1 MDMHPNRHL
10 PIEGTFNIR
19 DLGGYMAGEHETLW
33 RRILRADG
41 LHRLTEA
48 GRDTLVSEGVRTV
61 IDLRRPAELEVQP
74 NPFATDDR
82 VRYINVSL
90 FENLAP
96 TYGPQIDTLHTLYV
110 RALQERP
117 ETIASILSMIAE
129 AEDGAVLFHC
139 TAGKDRT
146 GLIAA
151 LLLGNAGVSEDEII
165 ADYALTGRMIAP
177 LLDEILAHAAERG
190 MDETAMRPLLACAP
204 ETMRATLDHIADGH
218 GSIAGYLNTLG
229 LGDTVAARLKSKLTG
244 DQP

>member
-19 DLGGYMAGEHETLW
+19 DLGGYSAGEATTLW
-33 RRILRADG
+33 RRFLRADG

-48 GRDTLVSEGVRTV
+48 GRDRLVGEGVRTV
-61 IDLRRPAELEVQP
+61 IDLRRPAETEAQP
-74 NPFATDDR
+74 NPFASDGR
-82 VRYINVSL
+82 VRYSTVSL

-96 TYGPQIDTLHTLYV
+96 TYGPQIDTLHSLYV
-110 RALQERP
+110 RALEERA
-117 ETIASILSMIAE
+117 ETIAMILTLIAE

-151 LLLGNAGVSEDEII
+151 LLLGNAGVREDQII

-177 LLDEILAHAAERG
+177 LIEEILAHAVAQGTAE
-190 MDETAMRPLLACAP
+190 DAMRPLLACAP
-204 ETMRATLDHIADGH
+204 ETMRATLAHIGDRH
-218 GSIAGYLNTLG
+218 GSVAGYLKFSG
-229 LGDTVAARLKSKLTG
+229 LGDDARARLKNKLTG
-244 DQP
+244 E

>member
-10 PIEGTFNIR
+10 PVEGTFNIR
-19 DLGGYMAGEHETLW
+19 DLGGYMAGERETLW

-48 GRDTLVSEGVRTV
+48 GRDRLVGEGVRTV
-61 IDLRRPAELEVQP
+61 IDLRRPAELEAQP
-74 NPFATDDR
+74 NPFAMDER
-82 VRYINVSL
+82 VRYMNVSL

-96 TYGPQIDTLHTLYV
+96 TYGPQIDTLHALYV
-110 RALQERP
+110 RALQERA
-117 ETIASILSMIAE
+117 EAIAAILSMVAE
-129 AEDGAVLFHC
+129 ADEGAVLFHC

-151 LLLGNAGVSEDEII
+151 LLLGNAGVSEDQII

-177 LLDEILAHAAERG
+177 LLDEILAHAAIQG
-190 MDETAMRPLLACAP
+190 MAEDTMRPLLACAP

-229 LGDTVAARLKSKLTG
+229 LGDTVAARLKSRLTG

>member
-1 MDMHPNRHL
+1 MSVLSPAL
-10 PIEGTFNIR
+10 LGSVGLVLLVAGTT
-19 DLGGYMAGEHETLW
+19 H
-33 RRILRADG
+33 
-41 LHRLTEA
+41 
-48 GRDTLVSEGVRTV
+48 
-61 IDLRRPAELEVQP
+61 LRRPAELEAQP
-74 NPFATDDR
+74 NPFATDGR

-110 RALQERP
+110 RALQERA
-117 ETIASILSMIAE
+117 EAIASILSMIAE

-151 LLLGNAGVSEDEII
+151 LLLGHAGVSDDEII
-165 ADYALTGRMIAP
+165 ADYTLTGRMIAP

-204 ETMRATLDHIADGH
+204 QTMRATLDHIADGH
-218 GSIAGYLNTLG
+218 GSIAGYLKSLG

-244 DQP
+244 DVQ